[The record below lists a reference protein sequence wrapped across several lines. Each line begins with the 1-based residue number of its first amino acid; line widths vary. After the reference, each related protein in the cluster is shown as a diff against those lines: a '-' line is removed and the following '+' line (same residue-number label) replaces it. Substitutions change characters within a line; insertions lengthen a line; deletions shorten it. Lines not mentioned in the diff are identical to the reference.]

1 MKRLTEDRKR
11 EMQEVA
17 RAFLSAAFPVDP
29 QTPKSMHD
37 LTRKL
42 Q

>member
-11 EMQEVA
+11 EL
-17 RAFLSAAFPVDP
+17 RAILKAAYDAVSTEPVP
-29 QTPKSMHD
+29 QSMHD